1 MSWAAVAGAV
11 ISVGA
16 SYAAKQGQPD
26 APDLASSSREMSN
39 TNAEL
44 LPIRR
49 ALEAAAKQGGKATI
63 QNYPAHT
70 EDRQYIQVANGSYT
84 DKDGYAQ
91 SVWQGS
97 SGDPLGALTSAGV
110 IRGDVGRFISRE
122 PVSKAISKLFGGK
135 SGGQQTRYDY
145 IPYDPKDW
153 EAGGKYANQ
162 PKPSDS
168 SIITRSESIPK
179 GPKTFDFT
187 GFGEADANAAVA
199 QQMAKVQLD
208 LGAKYGEDFAKTAA
222 EQAKLSDPEGYAA
235 RQKMDELI
243 QGQINRTPDRSIAN
257 TLDRQ
262 IQGQLDAGSGLD
274 AETQSMLDDAV
285 RRAGNDRGGLDAGAN
300 FADPLTTGY
309 QGAARKDAAMQ
320 KGLSWLTSGATPQ
333 DAAYRDT
340 QQNMSN
346 LSALVNGRTPQSQF
360 ASLSAPGAA
369 PQAQVQG
376 GAQMPGNSAA
386 VGAQGA
392 LNTYGAN
399 IQQAQQQVS
408 PWMMG
413 LSGLLSAA
421 NASAANK
428 KTV

>member
-11 ISVGA
+11 ISTGVAVA
-16 SYAAKQGQPD
+16 SKNGQPD

-39 TNAEL
+39 TQAAL
-44 LPIRR
+44 LPIQR

-63 QNYPAHT
+63 QNYPAHR

-97 SGDPLGALTSAGV
+97 SGDPLGALVSAGV
-110 IRGDVGRFISRE
+110 IRGDVGKFISKE
-122 PVSKAISKLFGGK
+122 PVTKAISKLFGGK
-135 SGGQQTRYDY
+135 SGGQQTTYDY
-145 IPYDPKDW
+145 VPYDPKDW
-153 EAGGKYANQ
+153 ESGGKFAHL
-162 PKPSDS
+162 PKPNTT
-168 SIITRSESIPK
+168 SIITRTDEIPE

-187 GFGEADANAAVA
+187 GFGEADANSAVA
-199 QQMAKVQLD
+199 KQMAQVQLD
-208 LGAKYGEDFAKTAA
+208 LGQKYGEDFAKVAA
-222 EQAKLSDPEGYAA
+222 DQAKLADPEGYAA
-235 RQKMDELI
+235 REKSNELI
-243 QGQINRTPDRSIAN
+243 QRQINRTPDRSIAN
-257 TLDRQ
+257 TLDSQ
-262 IQGQLDAGSGLD
+262 IQSQLDAGSGLD
-274 AETQSMLDDAV
+274 AETQAMLDDAV
-285 RRAGNDRGGLDAGAN
+285 RRAGNDRGGFDPSAD
-300 FADPLTTGY
+300 FSDPLTQGY
-309 QGAARKDAAMQ
+309 AGSARKDAAMQ

-386 VGAQGA
+386 LGAQGA
-392 LNTYGAN
+392 LNSYGAA
-399 IQQAQQQVS
+399 IQTAQQQVN

-413 LSGLLSAA
+413 LSGILSGA
-421 NASAANK
+421 NAYAANK

>member
-1 MSWAAVAGAV
+1 MSWAAIAGAV
-11 ISVGA
+11 IAGGVAVASKNGA
-16 SYAAKQGQPD
+16 PKS
-26 APDLASSSREMSN
+26 PDLAASSRQMSMA
-39 TNAEL
+39 NAEM

-49 ALEAAAKQGGKATI
+49 ALESAAKQGGKTTI
-63 QNYPAHT
+63 QNYPAHS
-70 EDRQYIQVANGSYT
+70 EDRQYIKVANGSYT
-84 DKDGYAQ
+84 NKDGYAQ

-97 SGDPLGALTSAGV
+97 SGDPLGALVSAGV
-110 IRGDVGRFISRE
+110 IRGDVGKFLSKE
-122 PVSKAISKLFGGK
+122 PVTRAIGKLFGGK
-135 SGGQQTRYDY
+135 SRGQTTRYDY

-153 EAGGKYANQ
+153 EVGGKYENQ
-162 PKPSDS
+162 PKPADS
-168 SIITRSESIPK
+168 SIITRTDQIPE

-208 LGAKYGEDFAKTAA
+208 LGQKYGEEFAQVAA
-222 EQAKLSDPEGYAA
+222 DQAKLSDPEGYAA
-235 RQKMDELI
+235 RQKSNQLI
-243 QGQINRTPDRSIAN
+243 QQQSNRTPDRSIAN

-274 AETQSMLDDAV
+274 AETQAMLDDAV
-285 RRAGNDRGGLDAGAN
+285 RRAGNDRGGVDSGAN

-309 QGAARKDAAMQ
+309 QGSARKDAAMQ

-376 GAQMPGNSAA
+376 GAQMPSNSAA
-386 VGAQGA
+386 IGAQGA

-399 IQQAQQQVS
+399 IQNAQQQIN
-408 PWMMG
+408 PWMAG
-413 LSGLLSAA
+413 LSGIMSGA
-421 NASAANK
+421 NAYASNK
-428 KTV
+428 KAE